1 MAPRPRRVGEASR
14 SRRVHPASTVFFG
27 SLAGLWVLA
36 LLLGQTPAMAQDDD
50 RIWVPYTS
58 TNTDSG
64 SSSVTV
70 PRGQGYGQTVPEIT
84 PDLQRIYQQTIPGQ
98 ARPQGLPSQGT
109 FQEPGQLLIEKGPK
123 KPTFAEEALPGLP
136 PQPFETKEEKKEKA
150 EALLLDRAKKT
161 IEDEEPQPPPVRLAP
176 AIEEP
181 ASSIEKAYRL
191 QYSDVILDQLSV
203 LEHAEPPEVQKRED
217 EEELDSLRVKEEKP
231 RYPDADIVEKYF
243 TQFGYDLF
251 KERAF
256 RASEKMIV
264 SDDYRLGPGDVLRV
278 NMWGAGADVQF
289 HGVIE
294 PDGTISLPRLGVIP
308 LAGTRFGDLERIITT
323 EANKH
328 FQGVDISVAIV
339 RPRSVEVYV
348 VGQVKR
354 PGLTMIPA
362 FSTMLTALTQAGG
375 ALKTGSLRNISLFRK
390 GRLFRRL
397 DLYDLIIRGHAGND
411 VFLEDKDVIHVPYIG
426 PTIAV
431 VGAVPRPGIFEIH
444 KKTLGVDQALALAG
458 GAVAQAQAKVYVRRF
473 EKQRALNVLDVDLTH
488 PKLPRVQVQAGDLLE
503 VRFIGR
509 RFPTTVRLA
518 GHVWDRLE
526 FSWQP
531 GMKLSR
537 VLPGPERLKPDAI
550 TDYCLVK
557 RYDPDR
563 AEYGWLRVPLSAV
576 WKKQSDFDLKP
587 HDVVFA
593 LSKEAYGISR
603 SVHLQGAVWQPG
615 EYKFKPGMTLRD
627 LIGMGGRVEGRG
639 RVDLRRVKPPEDR
652 AEPCRDRTPPA
663 RHYQGRKQSGP
674 GGLGHGRRA
683 DGQGRR
689 GGAAGEYHRPG
700 AIPRLVYDQ

>member
-1 MAPRPRRVGEASR
+1 MVAILERVRVLVGNRRNSFRTSVAPRPRRVGEASR

-348 VGQVKR
+348 VGPGQASR
-354 PGLTMIPA
+354 PDHDPGLFHDADRPDPGRRRAEDRFAEEHQPVSQGTAFPA
-362 FSTMLTALTQAGG
+362 PGPVRPDHSRSCRQ
-375 ALKTGSLRNISLFRK
+375 
-390 GRLFRRL
+390 RRL
-397 DLYDLIIRGHAGND
+397 SGGQGRH
-411 VFLEDKDVIHVPYIG
+411 PR
-426 PTIAV
+426 AV
-431 VGAVPRPGIFEIH
+431 HRSDH
-444 KKTLGVDQALALAG
+444 
-458 GAVAQAQAKVYVRRF
+458 RR
-473 EKQRALNVLDVDLTH
+473 
-488 PKLPRVQVQAGDLLE
+488 
-503 VRFIGR
+503 
-509 RFPTTVRLA
+509 
-518 GHVWDRLE
+518 
-526 FSWQP
+526 
-531 GMKLSR
+531 
-537 VLPGPERLKPDAI
+537 
-550 TDYCLVK
+550 
-557 RYDPDR
+557 
-563 AEYGWLRVPLSAV
+563 
-576 WKKQSDFDLKP
+576 
-587 HDVVFA
+587 
-593 LSKEAYGISR
+593 
-603 SVHLQGAVWQPG
+603 
-615 EYKFKPGMTLRD
+615 
-627 LIGMGGRVEGRG
+627 GRG
-639 RVDLRRVKPPEDR
+639 R
-652 AEPCRDRTPPA
+652 APA
-663 RHYQGRKQSGP
+663 
-674 GGLGHGRRA
+674 GHF
-683 DGQGRR
+683 
-689 GGAAGEYHRPG
+689 
-700 AIPRLVYDQ
+700 